1 MKISASILATKL
13 TELAKTVPNYDPTG
27 IDLIHMDVMDGNF
40 VPQISFGEA
49 LTKEVK
55 SLTSIPLDVHLMVS
69 KPENHVSKYYELDP
83 YCITFHIETTDFPV
97 RLAQEIK
104 SHGTKVG
111 VSLNPGTPIFSLE
124 NVLPYVDLILLMTVE
139 PGFYGQKFIVNG
151 MDKICK
157 VKELVGS
164 RPIELEVDGGV
175 NDTNI
180 QELKKNGV
188 DIVVV
193 GAGLYKTGNPIE
205 NAKNLKY
212 LATKI

>member
-1 MKISASILATKL
+1 MKISASILAAKL
-13 TELAKTVPNYDPTG
+13 TELGSTVPDYDPAA
-27 IDLIHMDVMDGNF
+27 IDLMHMDVMDGNF

-49 LTKEVK
+49 LSKEVRG
-55 SLTSIPLDVHLMVS
+55 LTSIPLDVHLMVS
-69 KPENHVSKYYELDP
+69 KPENHVAKYYELNP

-104 SHGTKVG
+104 NNGAKVG
-111 VSLNPGTPIFSLE
+111 ISLNPGTPVSSLE

-139 PGFYGQKFIVNG
+139 PGFYGQKFIMNG
-151 MDKICK
+151 MEKIRK
-157 VKELVGS
+157 AKESIGS

-175 NDTNI
+175 NDSNI

-193 GAGLYKTGNPIE
+193 GAGLYKTGTPVE
-205 NAKNLKY
+205 NAKNLKA
-212 LATKI
+212 LAAR

>member
-1 MKISASILATKL
+1 MKISASILAAKL
-13 TELAKTVPNYDPTG
+13 TELGSTVPAYDPAA
-27 IDLIHMDVMDGNF
+27 IDLMHMDVMDGNF

-49 LTKEVK
+49 LCKEVRG
-55 SLTSIPLDVHLMVS
+55 LTPIPLDVHLMVS
-69 KPENHVSKYYELDP
+69 KPENHVAKYYELNP

-104 SHGTKVG
+104 NNGAKVG
-111 VSLNPGTPIFSLE
+111 ISLNPGTPVSSLE
-124 NVLPYVDLILLMTVE
+124 TVLPYVDLILLMTVE

-151 MDKICK
+151 MEKIRK
-157 VKELVGS
+157 AKEWIGS

-175 NDTNI
+175 NETNI

-193 GAGLYKTGNPIE
+193 GAGLYKTGTPVE
-205 NAKNLKY
+205 NAKKLKT
-212 LATKI
+212 LVSN

>member
-1 MKISASILATKL
+1 MKISASILAAKL
-13 TELAKTVPNYDPTG
+13 TELGSTVPDYDPAA
-27 IDLIHMDVMDGNF
+27 IDLMHMDVMDGNF

-49 LTKEVK
+49 LSKEVRG
-55 SLTSIPLDVHLMVS
+55 LTSIPLDVHLMVS
-69 KPENHVSKYYELDP
+69 KPENHVAKYYELNP

-104 SHGTKVG
+104 NNGAKVG
-111 VSLNPGTPIFSLE
+111 ISLNPGTPVSSLE

-139 PGFYGQKFIVNG
+139 PGFYGQKFIMNG
-151 MDKICK
+151 MEKIRK
-157 VKELVGS
+157 AKESIGS

-175 NDTNI
+175 NDSNI

-193 GAGLYKTGNPIE
+193 GAGLYKTGTPVE
-205 NAKNLKY
+205 NAKNLKA
-212 LATKI
+212 LATR